1 MKKFTTIDWLYNLYV
16 SGTILATISLVVK
29 LLGHDKE
36 TCVALW
42 IVSIALVIPYL
53 IFKQWRQ
60 ENWTGKD
67 LWPWLILAATG
78 IIYLIINNK

>member
-1 MKKFTTIDWLYNLYV
+1 MKKKHLRKLFFTLHIIGVL
-16 SGTILATISLVVK
+16 IAAFSLIVK
-29 LLGHDKE
+29 LLFAQLE
-36 TCVALW
+36 TSVILW
-42 IVSIALVIPYL
+42 ILSITLILPYL

-78 IIYLIINNK
+78 IIYLIINTK

>member
-1 MKKFTTIDWLYNLYV
+1 MKTNIREIFFTLHIIGVL
-16 SGTILATISLVVK
+16 IAAFSLIVK
-29 LLGHDKE
+29 LLFAQLE
-36 TCVALW
+36 TSVILW
-42 IVSIALVIPYL
+42 ILSITLILPYL

-78 IIYLIINNK
+78 IIYLIINTK

>member
-1 MKKFTTIDWLYNLYV
+1 MKKKHLRKLFFMLHIIGVL
-16 SGTILATISLVVK
+16 IAAFSLIVK
-29 LLGHDKE
+29 LLFAQLE
-36 TCVALW
+36 TSVILW
-42 IVSIALVIPYL
+42 ILSITLILPYL

-78 IIYLIINNK
+78 IIYLIINTK